1 MPFADHKVT
10 HPRAP
15 SYVRP
20 AAAEDGAAA
29 RCGERNKHYRYG
41 PQMLALL
48 TETYGRWGPE
58 AVQWWRQ
65 LAKQVAESDPLLRGR
80 GKWAV
85 AGLLAQWWAETSVAL
100 QRANAEA
107 LLISLGDQTAGE
119 GFVDDGEHDDPGLG
133 EQPIVAALLPTEG

>member
-1 MPFADHKVT
+1 
-10 HPRAP
+10 
-15 SYVRP
+15 
-20 AAAEDGAAA
+20 
-29 RCGERNKHYRYG
+29 
-41 PQMLALL
+41 MLALL

-80 GKWAV
+80 GKCAV

-107 LLISLGDQTAGE
+107 LLISRGNQTFGE
-119 GFVDDGEHDDPGLG
+119 GIADGGEHDDPGLG
-133 EQPIVAALLPTEG
+133 EQPIVAALLPTES